1 MTEQEKKE
9 LLDKVE
15 YELALIKDQD
25 QLYTTFKYLL
35 NSMPNDMEL
44 GHAIR
49 LLFTSNI
56 N

>member
-15 YELALIKDQD
+15 YQLALIKDQD

-35 NSMPNDMEL
+35 YELPNDSDL
-44 GHAIR
+44 GKAVR